1 VRLPDGSGVSRE
13 APAPF
18 CEGLVGKFHGP
29 TLHEVFNTLKNQ
41 GYQFEHNFGHGRKNL
56 STNFAIL
63 MLLAFAIDQASD
75 ILCAVYQ
82 GARTKTKKKYAL
94 WEDMRAI
101 FKLIAVD
108 SWKTL
113 LMLISGHMKLT
124 YSLDSG

>member
-1 VRLPDGSGVSRE
+1 
-13 APAPF
+13 
-18 CEGLVGKFHGP
+18 
-29 TLHEVFNTLKNQ
+29 
-41 GYQFEHNFGHGRKNL
+41 
-56 STNFAIL
+56 

>member
-1 VRLPDGSGVSRE
+1 MRLPDGSGVSRE